1 MGFGGISVWQLLI
14 ILLIVVM
21 LFGTKRLKNL
31 GSDLG
36 DAIKGFR
43 KSVNAADEDKPAEEA
58 KAQNQ
63 QVPNQ
68 QVPNQQGTVINGE
81 ARKVEDPVK
90 KD

>member
-1 MGFGGISVWQLLI
+1 MGLGGISVWQLLI

-43 KSVNAADEDKPAEEA
+43 KSVNAADEDKPTEEA
-58 KAQNQ
+58 KAQ
-63 QVPNQ
+63 NQ

>member
-1 MGFGGISVWQLLI
+1 MGFGGISIWQLLI

-21 LFGTKRLKNL
+21 LFGTKRLKGL

-43 KSVNAADEDKPAEEA
+43 KSMGSDEEKPAVDEH
-58 KAQNQ
+58 KGQTIDAQ
-63 QVPNQ
+63 
-68 QVPNQQGTVINGE
+68 
-81 ARKVEDPVK
+81 ARKVEEPTK

>member
-1 MGFGGISVWQLLI
+1 MGLGGISVWQLLI

-68 QVPNQQGTVINGE
+68 QGTVINGE